1 LAEPLTNQ
9 PTSRTI
15 SKSAIFD
22 GPGWGKSQKISV
34 FPNCP
39 TVPALDPA
47 IELPRAGRRGDSAHQ
62 HPGPSAGQVTYV
74 PCLTAYAGCPRP
86 HPAFLHL
93 VIHVQVP
100 WTPLQRRAPG
110 LSLPPHMIVHI
121 GARWAKARPL
131 RQYLWNQTRTSCTSR
146 RCLWVRKSTCRGT
159 RAMGGLSAITQGGS
173 SRQNMMREIPGA
185 TCPVFYGPCLFH
197 AHSVSFCAD
206 TMS

>member
-1 LAEPLTNQ
+1 MVLGGGKAKKFRFFPTAQLSQPLTLQ
-9 PTSRTI
+9 S
-15 SKSAIFD
+15 
-22 GPGWGKSQKISV
+22 
-34 FPNCP
+34 NC
-39 TVPALDPA
+39 
-47 IELPRAGRRGDSAHQ
+47 RGRRGDSAHQ

-93 VIHVQVP
+93 AIHVQVP

-173 SRQNMMREIPGA
+173 SRQNMTREIPGA

-197 AHSVSFCAD
+197 AQMVFALGC
-206 TMS
+206 MQ